1 MRVAALVSVFVVS
14 VSAQTL
20 SSAVPAEIQVLLT
33 THDYPKAEQAIKEK
47 LAASPAWHTGHVL
60 LAQIYNA
67 TGRYELAERSG
78 LAAVKLRESVDA
90 LLALAVATLNQRKV
104 NDSIEWLDKAAKR
117 QPGNPEIYKILGLD
131 YAMGGMLRESG
142 QAFQRAVKLAP
153 DNWELHYLDGRA
165 LYELEKFP
173 DSEIALERAIERN
186 PASVKAWTALGQVK
200 DRLGDAASSEQT
212 YQKAVDLCG
221 GASRDCAWPLLE
233 LGFLASRHT
242 GEKDAER
249 YFRRAVETRPDW
261 AKPHFYLGK
270 TLAALGQLDAACTQL
285 EDAARLEPDQS
296 QHQYQLAQVYRR
308 LGNVEKA
315 EQHLAR
321 YRELVELERNKKTP
335 AEFNVP

>member
-1 MRVAALVSVFVVS
+1 MSTALQLRSSMRVAALVWVFVVS

-90 LLALAVATLNQRKV
+90 LLALAVATLNQRKL

-142 QAFQRAVKLAP
+142 QAFRAGRETRAGQLGAA
-153 DNWELHYLDGRA
+153 LSRRARA
-165 LYELEKFP
+165 L
-173 DSEIALERAIERN
+173 RARKV
-186 PASVKAWTALGQVK
+186 PGF
-200 DRLGDAASSEQT
+200 
-212 YQKAVDLCG
+212 
-221 GASRDCAWPLLE
+221 RDCARACNRAQSRIGEGLDRAGPGERPVGRRSIVGTELPKGRGPL
-233 LGFLASRHT
+233 R
-242 GEKDAER
+242 
-249 YFRRAVETRPDW
+249 
-261 AKPHFYLGK
+261 
-270 TLAALGQLDAACTQL
+270 
-285 EDAARLEPDQS
+285 
-296 QHQYQLAQVYRR
+296 RR
-308 LGNVEKA
+308 LPRLCVA
-315 EQHLAR
+315 AS
-321 YRELVELERNKKTP
+321 
-335 AEFNVP
+335 